1 MLASTEFTGGQ
12 RGVDISKKEEEDE
25 GLHSNS
31 QAEGVKTGAA
41 LSYLS
46 ETEQTAP
53 QSTCK
58 HESSFS
64 TSEKATKTKGGTTGE
79 VQNNSKKKS
88 YCCIE

>member
-1 MLASTEFTGGQ
+1 MLASTAFTGGQ
-12 RGVDISKKEEEDE
+12 RGVDISEKEDE

-41 LSYLS
+41 FSYLS

-64 TSEKATKTKGGTTGE
+64 TSEKATKMKGGTTGE
-79 VQNNSKKKS
+79 VQNNSKKKES